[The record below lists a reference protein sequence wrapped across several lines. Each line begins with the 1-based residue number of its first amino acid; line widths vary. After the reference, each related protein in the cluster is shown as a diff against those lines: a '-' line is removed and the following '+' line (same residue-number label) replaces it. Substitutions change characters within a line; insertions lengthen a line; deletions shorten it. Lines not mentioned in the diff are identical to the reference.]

1 MADDDDVRRAWT
13 ALFNAFLHPA
23 MESFLYN
30 AEHKLRERNA
40 RNPLLVFRNDGH
52 SARVAKTIALKTYS
66 SGPRGGMEGTRALA
80 AHYGFEHVVSIDVG
94 GTTTDVGE
102 VRGGEVREERR
113 GLVEGIRVSFPL
125 CHLVSSGVG
134 GSSVVRG
141 AEGGR
146 IVVGPE
152 SVGSAP
158 GPACFALGVREGDG
172 FIHNDARY
180 GGIHNTDQSM
190 MMPIFWKGRIVCWL
204 SATVHEGEN
213 GSCEPGGMPAAAE
226 SKFDEGLKMPPFK
239 VVENFQIKRD
249 LQTFLQ
255 SSVRDPKVQLEDM
268 KVKLHSVLRMR
279 ERILKI
285 LEEQGE
291 EALVVMLRKNIED
304 VIEEVRRRIRELP
317 DGTMRTVSF
326 ADSTLRENV
335 LLKLNMAITVK
346 GDKITVDMRGS
357 SPEILNRSINTN
369 LASFKTMLFCGYML
383 NVWPDLPFALAVF
396 TPFDFVFDEK
406 SILNGSFD
414 TPQCMSLIPL
424 FKTMTIA
431 SVPMAKFNYS
441 LPHRYTA
448 IVAPQYDQPA
458 TLIYGGLTQ
467 HAENVGNFCADIN
480 GMGQGGRAHRDGEH
494 SVSPPFAAQCDL
506 GEIELMEEDLP
517 IVRLGAFTLA
527 KDRVGFGKFRAGLGY
542 EQIHTFRGSG
552 LWGFMTGCS
561 GSLFPSSQPL
571 FGGYASPTYPLC
583 KIKGIDVFEELAKR
597 SGEFTFDI
605 VDLMNRQ
612 PFEGAKYSTQNMG
625 MTFELAQPGEL
636 YMMCQGTGGGYGD
649 VLQRDPALV
658 MKDLEESLIS
668 DDTARDVYLVAY
680 DPETRLVDEAETK
693 RRREAERKAR
703 IARGV
708 PFDEF
713 VEKWTTPE
721 PPASL
726 PYMGCW
732 DDPKGIYGIMAG
744 QRVKMR
750 ADALQSQFMLN
761 PKDVR
766 IAELEAEVAALEAK
780 K

>member
-1 MADDDDVRRAWT
+1 M
-13 ALFNAFLHPA
+13 
-23 MESFLYN
+23 
-30 AEHKLRERNA
+30 
-40 RNPLLVFRNDGH
+40 
-52 SARVAKTIALKTYS
+52 IA
-66 SGPRGGMEGTRALA
+66 P
-80 AHYGFEHVVSIDVG
+80 H
-94 GTTTDVGE
+94 
-102 VRGGEVREERR
+102 
-113 GLVEGIRVSFPL
+113 
-125 CHLVSSGVG
+125 GVG
-134 GSSVVRG
+134 GF
-141 AEGGR
+141 A
-146 IVVGPE
+146 
-152 SVGSAP
+152 
-158 GPACFALGVREGDG
+158 ACVHYPIKFILKYWTNEPTVGVREGDG

-190 MMPIFWKGRIVCWL
+190 MMPVFWNGKIVCWL

-239 VVENFQIKRD
+239 VVENFRIKRD

-255 SSVRDPKVQLEDM
+255 NSVRDPKLQLEDM

-279 ERILKI
+279 ERVLAI
-285 LEEQGE
+285 LEEHGE
-291 EALVVMLRKNIED
+291 DALVVMLRQNIED
-304 VIEEVRRRIRELP
+304 VVEEVKRRIRELP

-346 GDKITVDMRGS
+346 GDRMIVDMRGS

-369 LASFKTMLFCGYML
+369 LASFKTMLFCGYMM

-396 TPFDFVFDEK
+396 TPFEFVFDEK

-431 SVPMAKFNYS
+431 SVPMAKFNYG
-441 LPHRYTA
+441 LPRRYTA

-494 SVSPPFAAQCDL
+494 SVSPPFAAHCDL

-527 KDRVGFGKFRAGLGY
+527 KDRVGFGKHRAGLGY

-561 GSLFPSSQPL
+561 GSLFSSAQPL
-571 FGGYASPTYPLC
+571 FGGYGSPTYPLC
-583 KIKGIDVFEELAKR
+583 KIKNVNVFEEVEKNPRVLD
-597 SGEFTFDI
+597 FDI
-605 VDLMNRQ
+605 VRMMNER
-612 PFEGAKYSTQNMG
+612 PFEGATYTTQNMG
-625 MTFELAQPGEL
+625 MTFELAEPGEL

-668 DDTARDVYLVAY
+668 DETAREIYHVAY
-680 DPETRLVDEAETK
+680 DAKTGIVDAEQTERLRDAE
-693 RRREAERKAR
+693 REARLR
-703 IARGV
+703 RGV
-708 PFDEF
+708 PYDEF
-713 VEKWTTPE
+713 VARWVTPE
-721 PPASL
+721 PPADL

-732 DDPKGIYGIMAG
+732 DDRNEIYGIMAG
-744 QRVKMR
+744 QRVKM
-750 ADALQSQFMLN
+750 DAASLQSQFMLN

-766 IAELEAEVAALEAK
+766 IAELEARIAELEK
-780 K
+780 R

>member
-1 MADDDDVRRAWT
+1 MQDTPTVT
-13 ALFNAFLHPA
+13 PQEQALLDRFVNDNRLFLAPDPEIIQNHRIGP
-23 MESFLYN
+23 
-30 AEHKLRERNA
+30 R
-40 RNPLLVFRNDGH
+40 
-52 SARVAKTIALKTYS
+52 SAREEELL
-66 SGPRGGMEGTRALA
+66 SGAVDP
-80 AHYGFEHVVSIDVG
+80 HKVN
-94 GTTTDVGE
+94 E
-102 VRGGEVREERR
+102 VRG
-113 GLVEGIRVSFPL
+113 LVVAALDEGNTMIEQMGAAPGAKWGDMTAAIFTATGDLSMIAP
-125 CHLVSSGVG
+125 HGVG
-134 GSSVVRG
+134 GF
-141 AEGGR
+141 A
-146 IVVGPE
+146 
-152 SVGSAP
+152 
-158 GPACFALGVREGDG
+158 ACVHYPIKFIIKYWTDDPTVGVRDGDG

-190 MMPIFWKGRIVCWL
+190 MMPVFWRGKIVCWL

-239 VVENFQIKRD
+239 VVESFRIKRD

-255 SSVRDPKVQLEDM
+255 NSVRDPKLQLEDM

-279 ERILKI
+279 ERVLAI
-285 LEEQGE
+285 LEEHGE
-291 EALVVMLRKNIED
+291 DALVVMLRQNIED
-304 VIEEVRRRIRELP
+304 VVEEVRRRIRELP

-346 GDKITVDMRGS
+346 GDRMIVDMRGS

-369 LASFKTMLFCGYML
+369 LASFKTMLFCGYMM

-396 TPFDFVFDEK
+396 TPFEFIFDEK
-406 SILNGSFD
+406 SILDGSFD

-431 SVPMAKFNYS
+431 SIPMAKFNYG
-441 LPHRYTA
+441 LPRRYTA

-494 SVSPPFAAQCDL
+494 SVSPPFAAHCDL

-561 GSLFPSSQPL
+561 GSLFTSAQPL
-571 FGGYASPTYPLC
+571 FGGYGSPTYPLC
-583 KIKGIDVFEELAKR
+583 KIKNVNVFEEIEKNPRLLDY
-597 SGEFTFDI
+597 DI
-605 VDLMNRQ
+605 VTLMNER
-612 PFEGAKYSTQNMG
+612 PFEGATYVTQNMG

-649 VLQRDPALV
+649 VLQRDTELV

-668 DDTARDVYLVAY
+668 DATAREIYFVAY
-680 DPETRLVDEAETK
+680 DPKTRVVDVEETERLRDTE
-693 RRREAERKAR
+693 REARLR
-703 IARGV
+703 RGV
-708 PFDEF
+708 PYDEF
-713 VEKWTTPE
+713 VAKWVRPE
-721 PPASL
+721 PPADL
-726 PYMGCW
+726 PFMGCW
-732 DDPKGIYGIMAG
+732 NDPQEIYGIMAG
-744 QRVKMR
+744 QRVKMD
-750 ADALQSQFMLN
+750 ADKLQSQFMLN

-766 IAELEAEVAALEAK
+766 IAELEAEVARLKAK
-780 K
+780 D